1 MKIIQNPLLIK
12 YNTFHLPVFARE
24 MAVIE
29 STEDYE
35 ELFDRYDLRNEKY
48 LVVGEGSNILFK
60 ADFDGLIITSS
71 LDQIRILE
79 ENESHVK
86 IEVDA
91 GLNWHTLVMDT
102 ISMGYQ
108 GLENLSLI
116 PGKVGAAPIQNIGA
130 YGVEIEKFLEG
141 VSGFDIISGK
151 PLYFSK
157 EECRFGYRSSIFKT
171 SFKNQIIIKAI
182 RLKLNKIPDYVITY
196 DKIRETLEFLGTER
210 LSALAIS
217 NAVVYIRKNK
227 LPDPAV
233 MGNAGS
239 FFKNPVVDKIDYEG
253 LKAEFPEIQGH
264 VINANA
270 VKIPAAWLI
279 EQCGWKGKRLKDA
292 GIHQNHALVLVNYG
306 NASGNEILELSKK
319 IQRSVSDKFGIL
331 LETEVNIV

>member
-1 MKIIQNPLLIK
+1 MKIIQNPSLIN

-29 STEDYE
+29 SIEDYQ
-35 ELFDRYDLRNEKY
+35 ELFDRYDLRNEKF
-48 LVVGEGSNILFK
+48 LIVGDGSNILFK
-60 ADFDGLIITSS
+60 ENFDGLIITSS
-71 LDQIRILE
+71 LDEIRILE
-79 ENESHVK
+79 DNESHVN

-91 GLNWHTLVMDT
+91 GLNWHSLVMDT

-141 VSGFDIISGK
+141 VLGFDIISGQ

-157 EECRFGYRSSIFKT
+157 EECRFSYRSSIFKT
-171 SFKNQIIIKAI
+171 SYKNQIMINAI
-182 RLKLNKIPDYVITY
+182 RLKLNKIPDYVISY
-196 DKIRETLEFLGTER
+196 DKIRETLELLGIEQ
-210 LSALAIS
+210 LSASAIS
-217 NAVVYIRKNK
+217 DAVVHIRKNK

-233 MGNAGS
+233 LGNAGS

-253 LKAEFPEIQGH
+253 LKAEFPDIRGYI
-264 VINANA
+264 INANT

-292 GIHQNHALVLVNYG
+292 GIHQSHALVLVNYG
-306 NASGNEILELSKK
+306 NASGDEILELSKK
-319 IQRSVSDKFGIL
+319 IQRSVSDMFGIL
-331 LETEVNIV
+331 LEPEVNIV